1 MIRLCLTDRMTLHLW
16 INRLL
21 DDVPDAT
28 WAVVRRG
35 PAAGFDLLLFNPRA
49 ADGLIPAITE
59 QAAQCANAEADALT
73 AALGLD
79 VARMALGG
87 DHDPLR

>member
-1 MIRLCLTDRMTLHLW
+1 MIRLSLKDKVTLHGW
-16 INRLL
+16 IDRLVN
-21 DDVPDAT
+21 DVPDTT

-35 PAAGFDLLLFNPRA
+35 PAAGFDLILFNPSA

-59 QAAQCANAEADALT
+59 QAAQCADAEADALT

-79 VARMALGG
+79 VARDALGE
-87 DHDPLR
+87 RA